1 MEIVQPEPIQSTSE
15 YPNTPVRCL
24 LGLRSLRSEPFLW
37 LEEESSRRE
46 EGTLSSLKTFPTS
59 VTECDSNMLG
69 ADGQDLARHLLH
81 QVFAVA
87 LSGHLRL

>member
-1 MEIVQPEPIQSTSE
+1 M
-15 YPNTPVRCL
+15 
-24 LGLRSLRSEPFLW
+24 
-37 LEEESSRRE
+37 SS
-46 EGTLSSLKTFPTS
+46 
-59 VTECDSNMLG
+59 